1 MSRRFTLTLGLF
13 STLSCAA
20 FAQAVQPPAS
30 DDGPVAITTRTN
42 VKVPVAEAPKL
53 PQKNALG
60 GLTYPILNNQ
70 GEVVFHAR
78 YATGKSMSD
87 YVSAYFINKPDG
99 TWTIF
104 EGADKGLNFSEKLI
118 SLGNVSTSGKGD
130 LIFSATL
137 DRIAPSF
144 KVSGGEKNVSEGA
157 KQSGIFTKTSEGIKS
172 IYLMGQEIPNNPATY
187 IGFAGTS
194 MNSKGTIA
202 FVGTYAD
209 PDGRGLFI
217 LEDGKLKIV
226 ARSGQRTPI
235 GPDSSYSEHFYPSAI
250 NEKGEVAFFCRVSGG
265 GAIFVRRAA
274 GIEAVAVQE
283 NPSPV
288 EGTHFIG
295 FANRNPAINNKGD
308 VVFAAFI
315 GDDVKEAPVMDANG
329 QVIPS
334 TKPTKSGRGLF
345 IREAGSTQ
353 TKVVAMSG
361 DTLPESKATFS
372 DFLMPSVNANGDIVF
387 LANYAGRARGIFL
400 KTKDGIE
407 AIALYEKTAPG
418 LDRKDEGNG
427 FNNFQNPII
436 NDRGDI
442 TFLGQLRKGP
452 VGIFVKRKGEELKM
466 IARSGEVGPI
476 K

>member
-13 STLSCAA
+13 SALSCAA
-20 FAQAVQPPAS
+20 FAQPAQPPAS
-30 DDGPVAITTRTN
+30 EDGPVAITARTN
-42 VKVPVAEAPKL
+42 VKAPVAEAPKL

-60 GLTYPILNNQ
+60 GITYPILNSN
-70 GEVVFHAR
+70 GDVIFHAR

-87 YVSAYFINKPDG
+87 YISAYFTYKPDG
-99 TWTIF
+99 TWKIF

-118 SLGNVSTSGKGD
+118 SLGNVSANGNGD

-137 DRIAPSF
+137 DRMAPAY
-144 KVSGGEKNVSEGA
+144 KVSGGEKNVNEGV

-187 IGFAGTS
+187 IGFAATS

-226 ARSGQRTPI
+226 ARSSQRTPI
-235 GPDSSYSEHFYPSAI
+235 GPDSTYSEHFYPSAI
-250 NEKGEVAFFCRVSGG
+250 NEKGEVAFFVRVSGG
-265 GAIFVRRAA
+265 GAIFVRRAT
-274 GIEAVAVQE
+274 GVEPIAVQE

-288 EGTHFIG
+288 AGTHFIG

-308 VVFAAFI
+308 VVFAAFV
-315 GDDVKEAPVMDANG
+315 GDDVIEPPVLDADG
-329 QVIPS
+329 QALPPKKPS
-334 TKPTKSGRGLF
+334 KSGRGLF
-345 IREAGSTQ
+345 IREAGSTE
-353 TKVVAMSG
+353 TRVVAMSG

-372 DFLMPSVNANGDIVF
+372 DFMMPSVNSNGDIVF

-407 AIALYEKTAPG
+407 AIALYEKIAPG

-466 IARSGEVGPI
+466 IARSGEVGPL